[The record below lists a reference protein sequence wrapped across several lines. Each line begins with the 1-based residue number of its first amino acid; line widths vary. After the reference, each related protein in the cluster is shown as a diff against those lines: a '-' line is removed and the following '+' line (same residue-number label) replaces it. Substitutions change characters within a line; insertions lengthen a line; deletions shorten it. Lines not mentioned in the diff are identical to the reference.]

1 MTMEF
6 VLSSSDY
13 NGMSAA
19 LYNAANPFGIPV
31 AAGSINNQRVTFN
44 VPAFNNFALRVA
56 DSNTVLRSGI
66 QQLSI
71 GSVDA
76 SGDFSVTYLV
86 LRITDPADTVIP
98 TGSLA
103 ASMSLPIV
111 EGDLTIS
118 TMTLTTVGGN
128 LRASGAAT
136 YRAGILGNIPV
147 NYTYDF
153 SLAPVTAPLSSRLLN
168 VVTVSSTVTGAA
180 AGLFGWLVNAIVN
193 LLTFI
198 FQGTIADRI
207 ESTVQARVDA
217 QIAAQMSTS
226 GAPATAQAT
235 LRSVTM
241 SGGNVTIEPFV
252 MLPLSAISCP
262 AQLSRGSIAL
272 RDRGQVRKMHAMR
285 ERALKG
291 TPQGEAYSMLLRQH
305 APELVQLL
313 AADAKLLRQVDALIK
328 RGLED
333 FDESA
338 PEKGALSKESAR
350 AATELLRALAA
361 QEHCSPALRAVIE
374 RTLPEVE
381 QFVGRPVRAV
391 LDENSAALRKLMRRG

>member
-6 VLSSSDY
+6 VLSNSDY

-86 LRITDPADTVIP
+86 LRPTSPVISAA
-98 TGSLA
+98 SLA
-103 ASMSLPIV
+103 ASMALPIV
-111 EGDLTIS
+111 QGDLTVS
-118 TMTLTTVGGN
+118 TMALATVGGN
-128 LRASGAAT
+128 LRASGTAT
-136 YRAGILGNIPV
+136 YRAGILGNIPF

-153 SLAPVTAPLSSRLLN
+153 SLAPVTAVLSSRLLN
-168 VVTVSSTVTGAA
+168 VVTINVSVTGAA
-180 AGLFGWLVNAIVN
+180 GGLFGWLVNAIVN
-193 LLTFI
+193 WLTI
-198 FQGTIADRI
+198 MFQGIIADRI

-217 QIAAQMSTS
+217 EIDNEMSAS
-226 GAPATAQAT
+226 GVPATAQAT

-241 SGGNVTIEPFV
+241 SGGNVTVEPFV
-252 MLPLSAISCP
+252 MLPLSAIGCP
-262 AQLSRGSIAL
+262 AQLSSGSIAL

-291 TPQGEAYSMLLRQH
+291 TPQGEAYILLLRQH

-313 AADAKLLRQVDALIK
+313 ATDAKLLRQVDALIK

-333 FDESA
+333 FDELA
-338 PEKGALSKESAR
+338 PEKGVLSKESAR
-350 AATELLRALAA
+350 AATELLRALAV
-361 QEHCSPALRAVIE
+361 QKRCSPALRAVIE
-374 RTLPEVE
+374 RTLPEIE

-391 LDENSAALRKLMRRG
+391 LDENSAALRKLMPRG

>member
-13 NGMSAA
+13 DGMSAA
-19 LYNAANPFGIPV
+19 LYNAATPFGIPV

-111 EGDLTIS
+111 EGDLTIT

-180 AGLFGWLVNAIVN
+180 TGLFGWLVNAIVN

-235 LRSVTM
+235 LRSVSM

-252 MLPLSAISCP
+252 MLPLSAIGCP
-262 AQLSRGSIAL
+262 AQLSSGSIAL

-285 ERALKG
+285 ERVLKG
-291 TPQGEAYSMLLRQH
+291 TPQGEAYIMLLRQH

-313 AADAKLLRQVDALIK
+313 AADAKLLRQVDALVK

-338 PEKGALSKESAR
+338 PERGVLSKESAR
-350 AATELLRALAA
+350 AAMELLRALAA
-361 QEHCSPALRAVIE
+361 QERCSPALRATVE
-374 RTLPEVE
+374 RTLPEIE
-381 QFVGRPVRAV
+381 QFVGRPVRTV